1 MMLDTATFTTPNPAD
16 PLAGT
21 YRPSMPKPGDRKAR
35 ILASDPEEG
44 VAPELRAKL
53 RAKANEFETM
63 FASQMMAPMFE
74 TVEVDDTFGGGHGE
88 EMFRSF
94 LVNEYSKQIT
104 SRGSLGIANQVY
116 TELLRAQETSHG
128 R

>member
-1 MMLDTATFTTPNPAD
+1 MMDTASAYTAPNPAD

-21 YRPSMPKPGDRKAR
+21 YKPLPRQGDHKAR
-35 ILASDPEEG
+35 VLSADPEAG
-44 VAPELRAKL
+44 VAPALRTKL
-53 RAKANEFETM
+53 HAKADEFETM
-63 FASQMMAPMFE
+63 FVSQMMSPMFD

-94 LVNEYSKQIT
+94 LVNAYSKEIT
-104 SRGSLGIANQVY
+104 ARGGLGIANQVY